1 MHKIQRGFT
10 LIELMIVIAII
21 GILAAVAIPQYQTY
35 VARTHMTR
43 AMSEGSSVV
52 RVVGVCMMEGRTVIG
67 LGADQCDTGATGSN
81 ILTGP
86 TQGLPIPVGTGVPVA
101 DLTPGAV
108 KVVATLGN
116 AVAQVLQGKTITWSR
131 DAASGTWTCTTN
143 VAPNYKTK
151 GCY

>member
-1 MHKIQRGFT
+1 MRVTQRGFT
-10 LIELMIVIAII
+10 LIELMIVVAII

-35 VARTHMTR
+35 IARTQMTR

-52 RVVGVCMMEGRTVIG
+52 RVVGICMMEGKGVIG
-67 LGADQCDTGATGSN
+67 TGVDQCDTGATGST
-81 ILTGP
+81 ILSGP
-86 TQGLPIPVGTGVPVA
+86 TQGAPIAAGTGVPQV

-116 AVAQVLQGKTITWSR
+116 AVAQILQGKTITWAR
-131 DAASGTWTCTTN
+131 DDVSGTWTCTTT
-143 VAPNYKTK
+143 VAANFKVK